1 MKGISIIATHRLLDQ
16 RQNKTT
22 VNNFMNKL
30 IRQRQSKDK
39 IKALT
44 PSAVL
49 NRIYSNRGIQDP
61 AELDYNLT
69 QLLPYH
75 DLKGID
81 VAVDLLAD
89 AIKEQKHILI
99 VGDFDADGA
108 TSSALAKLVLSAF
121 GAKQVDYLVP
131 NRFEFGY
138 GLSPEL
144 VEVAKGLKPDLIVTV
159 DNGISSLA
167 GVKAARRAGIKVLV
181 TDHHLAGE
189 ELPQADAIV
198 NPNQPGDAFSSKNLA
213 GVGVV
218 FYVLLALRANLRACN
233 WFESQGIDEP
243 NLAHYLDIVALGTVA
258 DVVPLDSNNRLL
270 VHNGLRLIRAGRC
283 RPGISALLQLAKR
296 QLAKV
301 TATDLGFAVGP
312 RLNAA
317 GRLDDMSIGIECLL
331 AEDEVRAREL
341 ADMLHSLNSDR
352 QQVEQEMQDE
362 ALSKLDEVDW
372 QTSEYAHS
380 VCLYEP
386 HWHQGVVGLLASR
399 IKEKVNKPCIVFAN
413 ADEISV
419 KGSAR
424 SVKEVHIRD
433 ALALVDSR
441 HPRLIEKFGGHAMA
455 AGLSLA
461 LENLEQFQHAFE
473 QAVTDLL
480 SGKAIEDVIE
490 TDGELTA
497 EELTIDTALELAQ
510 AGPFGQGFP
519 EPAFE
524 GEFQVLKHRIVG
536 ENHLKLTLRKDNET
550 TPVQAIAFRIDVE
563 QWLSQPAQKIRAVY
577 KPDVNDYFNVAELQ
591 LLIQYFERLA

>member
-1 MKGISIIATHRLLDQ
+1 MQKR
-16 RQNKTT
+16 
-22 VNNFMNKL
+22 
-30 IRQRQSKDK
+30 IRQRQPKDS
-39 IKALT
+39 IKPLT
-44 PSAVL
+44 TSSVL
-49 NRIYSNRGIQDP
+49 NRVYSHRGIED
-61 AELDYNLT
+61 ASELDYSLHH
-69 QLLPYH
+69 LLPYNQ
-75 DLKGID
+75 LTGID
-81 VAVDLLAD
+81 IAVDLLVEAMY
-89 AIKEQKHILI
+89 QQQRILI

-108 TSSALAKLVLSAF
+108 TSSALSKLVLTDF
-121 GAKQVDYLVP
+121 GASHVDFLVP

-144 VEVAKGLKPDLIVTV
+144 VDVAKQFRPDLIVTV
-159 DNGISSLA
+159 DNGISSIA
-167 GVKAARRAGIKVLV
+167 GVKAAQEAGIKVLV
-181 TDHHLAGE
+181 TDHHLAGD
-189 ELPQADAIV
+189 ELPEADAIV
-198 NPNQPGDAFSSKNLA
+198 NPNQPGDTFPSKNLA

-218 FYVLLALRANLRACN
+218 FYVLLALRARLRELG
-233 WFESQGIDEP
+233 WFEKQQIAEP

-258 DVVPLDSNNRLL
+258 DVVPLDTNNRLL

-331 AEDEVRAREL
+331 AEEKNRANEL
-341 ADMLHSLNSDR
+341 AEILHSLNSDR

-362 ALSKLDEVDW
+362 ALSKLEEMDW
-372 QTSEYAHS
+372 HVGEFAHS

-399 IKEKVNKPCIVFAN
+399 IKDKVNKPCIVFAN
-413 ADEISV
+413 ADDSNV

-433 ALALVDSR
+433 ALALIDSR
-441 HPRLIEKFGGHAMA
+441 HPKLIDKFGGHAMA
-455 AGLSLA
+455 AGLSLS
-461 LENLEQFQHAFE
+461 LDNLKAFQQAFE

-480 SGKAIEDVIE
+480 NGKAIEDVIE
-490 TDGELTA
+490 TDGELA
-497 EELTIDTALELAQ
+497 EEELSIETAVQLAQ

-519 EPAFE
+519 EPAFD
-524 GEFQVLKHRIVG
+524 GEFEVLNHRIVG
-536 ENHLKLTLRKDNET
+536 ENHLKLTLRSPEQENA
-550 TPVQAIAFRIDVE
+550 VQAIAFRIDVE
-563 QWLSQPAQKIRAVY
+563 DWLSQPANRIRAVY
-577 KPDVNDYFNVAELQ
+577 KPDINDYFNVPELQ

>member
-1 MKGISIIATHRLLDQ
+1 MQKR
-16 RQNKTT
+16 
-22 VNNFMNKL
+22 
-30 IRQRQSKDK
+30 IRQRQSKDS
-39 IKALT
+39 IKPLT
-44 PSAVL
+44 TSSVL
-49 NRIYSNRGIQDP
+49 NRVYSHRGIED
-61 AELDYNLT
+61 ASELDYSLH
-69 QLLPYH
+69 QLLPYNQ
-75 DLKGID
+75 LKGID
-81 VAVDLLAD
+81 NAVDLLVEAL
-89 AIKEQKHILI
+89 QQQQRILV

-108 TSSALAKLVLSAF
+108 TSSALSKLVLTDF
-121 GAKQVDYLVP
+121 GASHVDFLVP

-144 VEVAKGLKPDLIVTV
+144 VEVAKQSRPDLIVTV
-159 DNGISSLA
+159 DNGISSIA
-167 GVKAARRAGIKVLV
+167 GVKAAQEAGIKVLV
-181 TDHHLAGE
+181 TDHHLAGD
-189 ELPQADAIV
+189 ELPEADAIV
-198 NPNQPGDAFSSKNLA
+198 NPNQPGDTFPSKNLA

-218 FYVLLALRANLRACN
+218 FYVLLALRARLRELG
-233 WFESQGIDEP
+233 WFETQQIAEP

-258 DVVPLDSNNRLL
+258 DVVPLDANNRLL

-296 QLAKV
+296 QLTKV

-331 AEDEVRAREL
+331 AEEKGRANEL
-341 ADMLHSLNSDR
+341 AEILHSLNSDR

-362 ALSKLDEVDW
+362 ALSKLEEMDW
-372 QTSEYAHS
+372 HAGESAHS

-399 IKEKVNKPCIVFAN
+399 IKDKVNKPCIVFAN
-413 ADEISV
+413 ADDTSV

-441 HPRLIEKFGGHAMA
+441 HPKLIDKFGGHAMA

-461 LENLEQFQHAFE
+461 LDNLEAFNQAFE

-480 SGKAIEDVIE
+480 NGKAIEDVIE
-490 TDGELTA
+490 TDGELAT
-497 EELTIDTALELAQ
+497 EELTIETAVQLAQ

-519 EPAFE
+519 EPAFD
-524 GEFQVLKHRIVG
+524 GEFEVLNHRIVG
-536 ENHLKLTLRKDNET
+536 ENHLKLTLRSLEQENA
-550 TPVQAIAFRIDVE
+550 VQAIAFRIDVE
-563 QWLSQPAQKIRAVY
+563 DWLSQPASRIRAVY
-577 KPDVNDYFNVAELQ
+577 KPDINDYYNVPELQ
-591 LLIQYFERLA
+591 LLIQYFERLV

>member
-1 MKGISIIATHRLLDQ
+1 MNKKIQQ
-16 RQNKTT
+16 RQPSQT
-22 VNNFMNKL
+22 
-30 IRQRQSKDK
+30 IE
-39 IKALT
+39 ALT
-44 PSAVL
+44 KSSVL
-49 NRIYSNRGIQDP
+49 NRVYANRGIQDS

-75 DLKGID
+75 DLKGIEE
-81 VAVDLLAD
+81 AVKLLSD
-89 AIKEQKHILI
+89 AIKEQQRILI

-121 GAKQVDYLVP
+121 GARHVDYLVP

-144 VEVAKGLKPDLIVTV
+144 VEVAKDLKPDLIVTV
-159 DNGISSLA
+159 DNGISSID
-167 GVKAARRAGIKVLV
+167 GVSAAQKAGIKVLV

-189 ELPQADAIV
+189 QLPAADAIV
-198 NPNQPGDAFSSKNLA
+198 NPNQPGDSFPSKNMA

-218 FYVLLALRANLRACN
+218 FYVLLALRAHLRETG
-233 WFESQGIDEP
+233 WFESEAINEP

-258 DVVPLDSNNRLL
+258 DVVPLDYNNRLL

-296 QLAKV
+296 QLHKV

-331 AEDEVRAREL
+331 AEDETTAKEL
-341 ADMLHSLNSDR
+341 ADVLHSLNSDR

-362 ALSKLDEVDW
+362 ALSKLEELDW
-372 QTSEYAHS
+372 HTGEFAHS
-380 VCLYEP
+380 ICLYEP

-399 IKEKVNKPCIVFAN
+399 VKEKVNKPCIVFAN
-413 ADEISV
+413 ADDTSI

-441 HPRLIEKFGGHAMA
+441 HPQLIDKFGGHAMA

-461 LENLEQFQHAFE
+461 LDKLEMFQQVFE
-473 QAVTDLL
+473 RAVTDILK
-480 SGKAIEDVIE
+480 GKAIEDVIE
-490 TDGELTA
+490 TDGPLEA
-497 EELTIDTALELAQ
+497 DELTIDTAFELAQ
-510 AGPFGQGFP
+510 AGPFGQEFP
-519 EPAFE
+519 EPAFD
-524 GEFQVLKHRIVG
+524 GEFEVLNHRIVG
-536 ENHLKLTLRKDNET
+536 DNHLKLTLRNDSEQQ
-550 TPVQAIAFRIDVE
+550 PIQAIAFRIDVE
-563 QWLSQPAQKIRAVY
+563 DWLSQPAQKIRAVY
-577 KPDVNDYFNVAELQ
+577 KPDINDYYNVPELQ
-591 LLIQYFERLA
+591 LLIQYFERLI

>member
-1 MKGISIIATHRLLDQ
+1 MNSTISDNSMK
-16 RQNKTT
+16 KT
-22 VNNFMNKL
+22 
-30 IRQRQSKDK
+30 IRQRQPQAS
-39 IKALT
+39 IKPLT
-44 PSAVL
+44 SSSVL

-61 AELDYNLT
+61 AELDYNLS

-75 DLKGID
+75 ELKGID
-81 VAVDLLAD
+81 AAVDLLVE
-89 AIKEQKHILI
+89 AITEQKRILI

-121 GAKQVDYLVP
+121 GAKQVEYLVP

-144 VEVAKGLKPDLIVTV
+144 VEVAKELNPDLIVTV
-159 DNGISSLA
+159 DNGISSIA
-167 GVKAARRAGIKVLV
+167 GVETAQEAGIKVLV
-181 TDHHLAGE
+181 TDHHLAGG

-198 NPNQPGDAFSSKNLA
+198 NPNQPRDTFPSKNMA

-218 FYVLLALRANLRACN
+218 FYVLLALRARLRENN
-233 WFESQGIDEP
+233 WFVSQDIEEP

-296 QLAKV
+296 QLDKV

-331 AEDEVRAREL
+331 AEDSKTAKEL

-362 ALSKLDEVDW
+362 ALSKLEEVDW
-372 QTSEYAHS
+372 HTGEFAHS

-413 ADEISV
+413 ADETSI

-441 HPRLIEKFGGHAMA
+441 HPQLIEKFGGHAMA

-461 LENLEQFQHAFE
+461 LDKLAAFQQAFE

-480 SGKAIEDVIE
+480 NGKAIEDAIE
-490 TDGELTA
+490 TDGEL
-497 EELTIDTALELAQ
+497 ESGELTIETAFELTQ

-519 EPAFE
+519 EPAFD
-524 GEFQVLKHRIVG
+524 GEFVVLNHRIVG
-536 ENHLKLTLRKDNET
+536 ENHLKLTLRKSDEQAA
-550 TPVQAIAFRIDVE
+550 VQAIAFRIDVE
-563 QWLSQPAQKIRAVY
+563 DWLSQPAQTIRAVY
-577 KPDVNDYFNVAELQ
+577 KPDINDYYNVPELQ
-591 LLIQYFERLA
+591 LLIQYFERLS

>member
-1 MKGISIIATHRLLDQ
+1 MQKR
-16 RQNKTT
+16 
-22 VNNFMNKL
+22 
-30 IRQRQSKDK
+30 IRQRQSKDS
-39 IKALT
+39 IKPLT
-44 PSAVL
+44 TSSVL
-49 NRIYSNRGIQDP
+49 NRVYSHRGVED
-61 AELDYNLT
+61 ASELDYSLH
-69 QLLPYH
+69 QLLPYNQ
-75 DLKGID
+75 LKGID
-81 VAVDLLAD
+81 TAVDLLV
-89 AIKEQKHILI
+89 ETLQQQQRILV

-108 TSSALAKLVLSAF
+108 TSSALSKLVLTDF
-121 GAKQVDYLVP
+121 GASHVDFLVP

-144 VEVAKGLKPDLIVTV
+144 VDVAKQFRPDLIVTV
-159 DNGISSLA
+159 DNGISSIA
-167 GVKAARRAGIKVLV
+167 GVKAAQEAGIKVLV
-181 TDHHLAGE
+181 TDHHLAGD
-189 ELPQADAIV
+189 ELPEADAIV
-198 NPNQPGDAFSSKNLA
+198 NPNQPGDTFPSKNLA

-218 FYVLLALRANLRACN
+218 FYVLLALRARLRELG
-233 WFESQGIDEP
+233 WFETQQIAEP

-258 DVVPLDSNNRLL
+258 DVVPLDANNRLL

-296 QLAKV
+296 QLTKV

-331 AEDEVRAREL
+331 AEEKGRANEL
-341 ADMLHSLNSDR
+341 AEILHSLNSDR

-362 ALSKLDEVDW
+362 ALSKLEEMDW
-372 QTSEYAHS
+372 HAGESAHS

-399 IKEKVNKPCIVFAN
+399 IKDKVNKPCIVFAN
-413 ADEISV
+413 ADDTSV

-441 HPRLIEKFGGHAMA
+441 HPKLIDKFGGHAMA

-461 LENLEQFQHAFE
+461 LDNLEAFNQAFE

-480 SGKAIEDVIE
+480 NGKAIEDVIE
-490 TDGELTA
+490 TDGELAT
-497 EELTIDTALELAQ
+497 EELTIETAVQLAQ

-519 EPAFE
+519 EPAFD
-524 GEFQVLKHRIVG
+524 GEFEVLNHRIVG
-536 ENHLKLTLRKDNET
+536 ENHLKLTLRSLEQENA
-550 TPVQAIAFRIDVE
+550 VQAIAFRIDVE
-563 QWLSQPAQKIRAVY
+563 DWLSQPASRIRAVY
-577 KPDVNDYFNVAELQ
+577 KPDINDYYNVPELQ
-591 LLIQYFERLA
+591 LLIQYFERLV